1 MSIEW
6 YAVHTLVGQE
16 EKAKANLE
24 KRIKAF
30 GLQDKIFQV
39 LIPTEEVVELREG
52 GKKEVVRKKLFP
64 GYLFIQMDLG
74 DEEEPNEAWE
84 VVRGTPGITGFVGAG
99 MRPVPLS
106 PDEVRHI
113 LEVSGLLGAVL
124 PTVPSSPARGSPVLL
139 QDRIFQVKE
148 APKAQVAFRE
158 GDQVRVVSGP
168 FADFTGTVTEINP
181 ERGKVKVMVTIFGRS
196 TPVELDFLKVEKL

>member
-52 GKKEVVRKKLFP
+52 ARRRWSGRSSSRATSSSRWTWGTRRSPTRPGRWCAARPASRASSGRGCVPFP
-64 GYLFIQMDLG
+64 F
-74 DEEEPNEAWE
+74 
-84 VVRGTPGITGFVGAG
+84 
-99 MRPVPLS
+99 
-106 PDEVRHI
+106 
-113 LEVSGLLGAVL
+113 L
-124 PTVPSSPARGSPVLL
+124 PTRCGTSSRSPG
-139 QDRIFQVKE
+139 FGKKE

-181 ERGKVKVMVTIFGRS
+181 ERGKVKVMVTIFGRE
-196 TPVELDFLKVEKL
+196 TPVELDFSQVVKA

>member
-1 MSIEW
+1 M
-6 YAVHTLVGQE
+6 
-16 EKAKANLE
+16 
-24 KRIKAF
+24 
-30 GLQDKIFQV
+30 
-39 LIPTEEVVELREG
+39 
-52 GKKEVVRKKLFP
+52 VRKKLFP

-113 LEVSGLLGAVL
+113 LEVSGLLGK
-124 PTVPSSPARGSPVLL
+124 
-139 QDRIFQVKE
+139 KE

-158 GDQVRVVSGP
+158 GTRSGLSP
-168 FADFTGTVTEINP
+168 APSPTSRAP
-181 ERGKVKVMVTIFGRS
+181 
-196 TPVELDFLKVEKL
+196 

>member
-99 MRPVPLS
+99 MRPVPLLPTRCGTSSRS
-106 PDEVRHI
+106 PGFSGRRRPPRPRWPSARGTR
-113 LEVSGLLGAVL
+113 SGL
-124 PTVPSSPARGSPVLL
+124 SPAPSPTS
-139 QDRIFQVKE
+139 R
-148 APKAQVAFRE
+148 AP
-158 GDQVRVVSGP
+158 
-168 FADFTGTVTEINP
+168 
-181 ERGKVKVMVTIFGRS
+181 
-196 TPVELDFLKVEKL
+196 

>member
-106 PDEVRHI
+106 PDEV
-113 LEVSGLLGAVL
+113 
-124 PTVPSSPARGSPVLL
+124 
-139 QDRIFQVKE
+139 
-148 APKAQVAFRE
+148 AFRE

-181 ERGKVKVMVTIFGRS
+181 ERGKVKVMVTIFGRE
-196 TPVELDFLKVEKL
+196 TPVELDFSQVVKA